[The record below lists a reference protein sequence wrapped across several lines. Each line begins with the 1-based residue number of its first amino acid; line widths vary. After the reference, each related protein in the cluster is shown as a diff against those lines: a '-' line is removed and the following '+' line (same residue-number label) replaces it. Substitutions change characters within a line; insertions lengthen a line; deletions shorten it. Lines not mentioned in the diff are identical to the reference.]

1 MAESSIHWKF
11 SGYLTLN
18 NIVTVKSG
26 LEVTQDHSNWYCLRN
41 IWSPTSLN
49 WLSLACRGCDYYTDY
64 VRCSRSSSYRLLR
77 PINCQFYIR
86 PTLHYITLPLGS
98 LGAVSYSP
106 SIVTMALYCIISE
119 IKRYIGGKS
128 WSDYFHTLLH
138 STPPMGGVEVFHA
151 VWYGKLEL
159 SGYSMLKNV
168 DGMFSRFDRLKDILP
183 QHSPRCAYLLIL
195 LTYYS
200 TYSL

>member
-86 PTLHYITLPLGS
+86 PTLHYITTRKLGRGFLFTFHS
-98 LGAVSYSP
+98 NYGSVLHHFRDKARYWWKILIIFIP
-106 SIVTMALYCIISE
+106 SCIRRPRWGWGRRSIPRRLVRKTRIIV
-119 IKRYIGGKS
+119 
-128 WSDYFHTLLH
+128 WLLN
-138 STPPMGGVEVFHA
+138 VE
-151 VWYGKLEL
+151 KC
-159 SGYSMLKNV
+159 
-168 DGMFSRFDRLKDILP
+168 RFDRMGVWRTDRLRDIL
-183 QHSPRCAYLLIL
+183 
-195 LTYYS
+195 
-200 TYSL
+200 SLA

>member
-49 WLSLACRGCDYYTDY
+49 WLSLACRACDFYTDY

-119 IKRYIGGKS
+119 IKRDIGGKS
-128 WSDYFHTLLH
+128 WLFSYPLAFDAPY
-138 STPPMGGVEVFHA
+138 GGRRSIPRRLVRKTRIVWLFNVEKCW
-151 VWYGKLEL
+151 WY
-159 SGYSMLKNV
+159 V
-168 DGMFSRFDRLKDILP
+168 
-183 QHSPRCAYLLIL
+183 
-195 LTYYS
+195 
-200 TYSL
+200 